1 MAPEEIADQL
11 PVVSSQRL
19 LLELIRAEL
28 NTDDH
33 TLEITVGSKKGD
45 NYNCLI
51 YRAQATCRRSGK
63 QVSII
68 AKLPPQ
74 NEARRKQFFVRH
86 CYEREISVYEEI
98 FPMMREFYRSKGLN
112 REDSFHQVPHCLR
125 SSFVDHE
132 EAIFM
137 RDLKAEGFRMVDRHR
152 DMSLEHYQL
161 MLKALAH
168 LHATSFALKDQQSE
182 KFERFRSMKEILA
195 LPEAH
200 ALMGPWYT
208 QMAARTMELLDEQKE
223 PEVYQKTKKV
233 LTLSW
238 PELARD
244 LLNGQ
249 NAEPYAVLSHG
260 DCWHNNLLYKYE
272 DDNAV
277 DIRLLDWQCCRYVS
291 PVVDLMYFIFLASS
305 KAFRDQYYDQ
315 LLDFYHRT
323 LSDFIR
329 RLGSDPERLFPRKAF
344 DQQLLRFGRIGL
356 IMTTIGLPIIT
367 VKNEDVPDLEQFA
380 EQVGTGFDVSKSFG
394 SVDME
399 VIYRQNMT
407 DCCRDMLRLG
417 YI

>member
-1 MAPEEIADQL
+1 MAPEEIADLL
-11 PVVSSQRL
+11 PVAASQRL

-28 NTDDH
+28 KTDDH
-33 TLEITVGSKKGD
+33 TLEITAGSQKGD
-45 NYNCLI
+45 NYSCLI

-63 QVSII
+63 QVNII

-74 NEARRKQFFVRH
+74 NEARRNQFFVRP
-86 CYEREISVYEEI
+86 CFEREISVYEEI

-112 REDSFHQVPHCLR
+112 REDSFHQVPHCLK
-125 SSFVDHE
+125 SSFVDRE

-137 RDLKAEGFRMVDRHR
+137 RDLKAVGFQMVDRHR

-161 MLKALAH
+161 MLKALAR
-168 LHATSFALKDQQSE
+168 LHATSFALKDQQPAR
-182 KFERFRSMKEILA
+182 FERFRSMKEILA
-195 LPEAH
+195 IPEAH
-200 ALMGPWYT
+200 AVMGPWYS

-249 NAEPYAVLSHG
+249 NAEPYAVIAHG
-260 DCWHNNLLYKYE
+260 DCWHNNLLYRYE
-272 DDNAV
+272 DGNAV
-277 DIRLLDWQCCRYVS
+277 DIRLLDWQCCRYAS
-291 PVVDLMYFIFLASS
+291 PVVDLMYFIFIASS
-305 KAFRDQYYDQ
+305 KTFRDRHYDQ

-323 LSDFIR
+323 LTDFMR

-356 IMTTIGLPIIT
+356 IMATIGLPIINT
-367 VKNEDVPDLEQFA
+367 KNEDVPDLEKWA
-380 EQVGTGFDVSKSFG
+380 EQVETGFDVSKSFG
-394 SVDME
+394 SGGME
-399 VIYRQNMT
+399 AIYRQNMT
-407 DCCRDMLRLG
+407 DCCRDMH
-417 YI
+417 